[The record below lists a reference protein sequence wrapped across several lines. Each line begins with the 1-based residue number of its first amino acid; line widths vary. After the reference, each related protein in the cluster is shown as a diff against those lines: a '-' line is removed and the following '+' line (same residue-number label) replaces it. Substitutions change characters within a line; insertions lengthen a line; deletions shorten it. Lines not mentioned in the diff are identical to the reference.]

1 MEPHPLTRPRRTGP
15 ADPTTATRILDEA
28 ERLTQTRGFNGFSY
42 ADVAAVVGTT
52 KAALHYHFPSKAD
65 LGNALIA
72 RYAERFFAALDAI
85 DAGDSSG
92 VRGVRGASAAERLRC
107 YIRLYADVL
116 RQDRLCLCGMLAAE
130 YTTLPDTM
138 GHALRAFFRRNEGW
152 LAGLLEAGRR
162 AGTLRFH
169 GPPEESARALTAALE
184 GAMLLARAHGDPRHF
199 DAAAAYLTRE
209 LTAPA

>member
-1 MEPHPLTRPRRTGP
+1 MDPRLQPRPRRTSP

-42 ADVAAVVGTT
+42 ADIAAVVGTT

-72 RYAERFFAALDAI
+72 RYAERFFATLDEI
-85 DAGDSSG
+85 
-92 VRGVRGASAAERLRC
+92 GASGAHGVAASERLRH

-116 RQDRLCLCGMLAAE
+116 SQDRLCLCGMLAAE
-130 YTTLPDTM
+130 YTTLPETM
-138 GHALRAFFRRNEGW
+138 GHALRAFFSRNEGW
-152 LAGLLEAGRR
+152 LSALLEEGRR
-162 AGTLRFH
+162 AGTLRFD
-169 GPPEESARALTAALE
+169 GPPQDSARALTAALE

-199 DAAAAYLTRE
+199 DATADYLTRE
-209 LTAPA
+209 MTAAA

>member
-1 MEPHPLTRPRRTGP
+1 MEPLLPPPPRRTHS
-15 ADPTTATRILDEA
+15 ADLTTATRILDEA

-42 ADVAAVVGTT
+42 ADIAAVVGTT

-85 DAGDSSG
+85 DASG
-92 VRGVRGASAAERLRC
+92 ARGASASERLRR

-116 RQDRLCLCGMLAAE
+116 SQDRLCLCGMLAAE
-130 YTTLPDTM
+130 YTTLPETM
-138 GHALRAFFRRNEGW
+138 GQALRAFFSRNEGW

-162 AGTLRFH
+162 AGTLRFD
-169 GPPEESARALTAALE
+169 GPPEESARALTATLE

-199 DAAAAYLTRE
+199 DATAAYLTRE
-209 LTAPA
+209 LTAAA

>member
-1 MEPHPLTRPRRTGP
+1 MNSRLQPRSRRTSP

-42 ADVAAVVGTT
+42 ADIAAVVGTT
-52 KAALHYHFPSKAD
+52 KAALHYHFPSKVD
-65 LGNALIA
+65 LGSALIA
-72 RYAERFFAALDAI
+72 RYAERFFAALDEIEA
-85 DAGDSSG
+85 SG
-92 VRGVRGASAAERLRC
+92 ARGAPASERLRR

-116 RQDRLCLCGMLAAE
+116 SQDRLCLCGMLAAE
-130 YTTLPDTM
+130 YTTLPETM
-138 GHALRAFFRRNEGW
+138 GHALRAFFGRNERW
-152 LAGLLEAGRR
+152 LSALLEEGRR
-162 AGTLRFH
+162 AGTLRFE

-209 LTAPA
+209 LTAA

>member
-1 MEPHPLTRPRRTGP
+1 MEPLLPPPPRRTRS
-15 ADPTTATRILDEA
+15 ADLTTATRILDEA

-42 ADVAAVVGTT
+42 ADIAAVVGTT

-85 DAGDSSG
+85 DA
-92 VRGVRGASAAERLRC
+92 RGASASERLRR

-116 RQDRLCLCGMLAAE
+116 SQDRLCLCGMLAAE
-130 YTTLPDTM
+130 YTTLPETM
-138 GHALRAFFRRNEGW
+138 GQALRGFFSRNEGW

-162 AGTLRFH
+162 AGTLRFD
-169 GPPEESARALTAALE
+169 GPPEESARALTATLE
-184 GAMLLARAHGDPRHF
+184 GAMLLARAHY
-199 DAAAAYLTRE
+199 AAA
-209 LTAPA
+209 

>member
-1 MEPHPLTRPRRTGP
+1 MNPPLPSRPRRTNS

-52 KAALHYHFPSKAD
+52 KAALHYHFPAKAD
-65 LGNALIA
+65 LGTALIA
-72 RYAERFFAALDAI
+72 RYAERFFAALDEI
-85 DAGDSSG
+85 DASGDP
-92 VRGVRGASAAERLRC
+92 ASERLRR

-116 RQDRLCLCGMLAAE
+116 SQDRLCLCGMLAAE
-130 YTTLPDTM
+130 YTTLPETM
-138 GHALRAFFRRNEGW
+138 GLALRAFFRRNEGW
-152 LAGLLEAGRR
+152 LAGLLEVGRQ
-162 AGTLRFH
+162 AGTLRFE
-169 GPPEESARALTAALE
+169 GPAQESARALTAALE

-209 LTAPA
+209 LTAAA